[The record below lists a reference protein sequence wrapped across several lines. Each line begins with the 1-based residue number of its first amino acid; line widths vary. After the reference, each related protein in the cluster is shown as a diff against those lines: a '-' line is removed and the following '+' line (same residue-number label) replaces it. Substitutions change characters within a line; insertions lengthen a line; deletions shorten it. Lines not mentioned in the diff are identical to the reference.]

1 MNSGVLSIIER
12 MSGAVSCLA
21 EAICSGRA
29 GDVALA
35 VFAIIKADSDF

>member
-1 MNSGVLSIIER
+1 MNSGVLSIIAR
-12 MSGAVSCLA
+12 ISGAVSCLA

-35 VFAIIKADSDF
+35 VLAIIKEVREF